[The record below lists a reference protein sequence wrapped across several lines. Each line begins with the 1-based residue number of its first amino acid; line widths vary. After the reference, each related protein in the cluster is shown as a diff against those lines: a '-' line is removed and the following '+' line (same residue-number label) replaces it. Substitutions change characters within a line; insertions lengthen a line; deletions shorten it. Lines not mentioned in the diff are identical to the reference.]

1 MSADKMLSSAIT
13 AGLDPKLIA
22 KLAAAAGAVT
32 AAAPAVEAAVHAV
45 AGALEDKPVKPKAT
59 KKPARGR

>member
-1 MSADKMLSSAIT
+1 MSAHKMLASAIA
-13 AGLDPKLIA
+13 AGVDPKLIA
-22 KLAAAAGAVT
+22 KLAAAAGAVA

-45 AGALEDKPVKPKAT
+45 ADTLEDKPAKPKVT